1 MTAGLATEYSE
12 LVLQTHHIVLT
23 GVQELGGPSVFFESL
38 VVYLQSDRGWIVVV
52 TIAVGHRHD
61 GGV

>member
-1 MTAGLATEYSE
+1 MTAGFATEYSE
-12 LVLQTHHIVLT
+12 LVLQTHNIELS
-23 GVQELGGPSVFFESL
+23 GVQELGGPGVFFESL
-38 VVYLQSDRGWIVVV
+38 VVYLQFDRGRIVVV